1 MSAITSYRQLFS
13 YSGWQF
19 VFFAFVGRIPLAMSQ
34 IGTLL
39 LVAQETGSYGIGGA
53 CAGALAVATAIGA
66 PIAGSLADR
75 IGQRPVVLTQSLCGA
90 LGMVAIV
97 AATAADLNWLII
109 AMIAAITGLALP
121 QVGPLARVRWR
132 PIIAHAGHESADLV
146 DSAFS
151 YEGAADEASF
161 VLGPA
166 LVGGAIAIVS
176 PYFALLLA
184 AVLLAVFGTLFGLH
198 RSAALLGHHD
208 GTTAKGRLWSAALV
222 ALCVGQLVIGMT
234 FGSAQTGTS
243 VLATLAG
250 VPGVTGLLHALLGVG
265 SVAAGILM
273 ASLPRR
279 IGYVTRLRWFSFGLF
294 ALAMPLLLVSSL
306 GTLAPVLL
314 LLGLAVAPYMITIFT
329 VAERITPRER
339 TGAAMTMLAG
349 ATSLGYAV
357 GSSLAGRL
365 ADWGGQSPAF
375 AVTVAAG
382 LLALTISLTCG
393 KLLHAKLAAV
403 RQPLGMSVLENST
416 TPTDLSDRPAS

>member
-19 VFFAFVGRIPLAMSQ
+19 VLIAFVGRIPMAMSQ

-53 CAGALAVATAIGA
+53 CAGALAVASAFGA
-66 PIAGSLADR
+66 TIAGGLADR
-75 IGQRPVVLTQSLCGA
+75 IGQRPVVLTQSMFGA
-90 LGMVAIV
+90 IGMVGIV
-97 AATAADLNWLII
+97 AATAADLPWLRI
-109 AMIAAITGLALP
+109 AAIAAITGLALP

-132 PIIAHAGHESADLV
+132 PIIADAGHDSADLV

-184 AVLLAVFGTLFGLH
+184 AALLAVFGTLFALH

-208 GTTAKGRLWSAALV
+208 GIAAKGRLWSGALIT
-222 ALCVGQLVIGMT
+222 LCIGQLVIGMT

-279 IGYVTRLRWFSFGLF
+279 IDYVTRLRWFSFGLF
-294 ALAMPLLLVSSL
+294 VLATPLVFVSSL

-329 VAERITPRER
+329 VAERITPRQR

-349 ATSLGYAV
+349 ATSLGYAI
-357 GSSLAGRL
+357 GSSVAGRL

-375 AVTVAAG
+375 AVTVTAG
-382 LLALTISLTCG
+382 LLALTMSLSCG
-393 KLLHAKLAAV
+393 PMLRSKLAHASAAAA
-403 RQPLGMSVLENST
+403 QS
-416 TPTDLSDRPAS
+416 PAAGHPSAPVAN